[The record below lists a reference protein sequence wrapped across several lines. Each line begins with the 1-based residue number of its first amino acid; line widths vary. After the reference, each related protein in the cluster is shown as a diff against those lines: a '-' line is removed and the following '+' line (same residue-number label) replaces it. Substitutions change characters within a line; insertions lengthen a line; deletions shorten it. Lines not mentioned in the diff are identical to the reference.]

1 MKQIAYLT
9 GLFIILLFLLV
20 GCGNLTYKDLSK
32 MSVDAKTE
40 FWTSKL
46 IDNRTWWDN
55 IFIDSLGLQQTH
67 DVAVI
72 QLRSINLEREMALCE
87 AGHCISTPAEFKT
100 KYENLIADQVK
111 LIDTLIKKVE
121 VLDE

>member
-1 MKQIAYLT
+1 MYKYFI
-9 GLFIILLFLLV
+9 GLYIILLFLLI
-20 GCGNLTYKDLSK
+20 GCGNSTYNEFSN
-32 MSVDAKTE
+32 MSLDEKTE

-87 AGHCISTPAEFKT
+87 AGHCISTPAEFKI

-111 LIDTLIKKVE
+111 LIDKLRVTIE
-121 VLDE
+121 GLDE